1 MKVRFSALAL
11 AELDTI
17 LADIRAENPRAAER
31 FDERVQRIVER
42 IAQFPESA
50 QELHQRPGVR
60 RVPLVRY
67 PHQIYYAVIDGEVMI
82 LRIIHGAR
90 RNPWD

>member
-1 MKVRFSALAL
+1 MKVRFSKLAL
-11 AELDTI
+11 TELDTI
-17 LADIRAENPRAAER
+17 LVGIRADNPPAAAR
-31 FDERVQRIVER
+31 FEERVQRVVER

-50 QELHQRPGVR
+50 QELVQRPGVR

-67 PHQIYYAVIDGEVMI
+67 PHQIYYALINGEVMI